1 MTPFHRLNEEATNLV
16 LEWLDAIDLLRVG
29 ITSKS
34 LFATSSTD
42 YLWKKHVN
50 KLRDRYCSLP
60 LNDSQVSLKKDN
72 SDNKYGNYCTRLA
85 NDANS
90 LKNSYWIEC
99 NESYRSVLT
108 TADLCKPE
116 WWSFRFKEAAG
127 SMWQDICPWHR
138 GGSASKFAFQRIG
151 GNNCGRIQR
160 LERFGD
166 VLPMNGVALEWTLG
180 WQRGSDPGR
189 VTVVVTSASMDACDE

>member
-1 MTPFHRLNEEATNLV
+1 MALFHCLNEEATNLV
-16 LEWLDAIDLLRVG
+16 LEWLDEIDLLRVG

-42 YLWKKHVN
+42 YLWKKHVH
-50 KLRDRYCSLP
+50 KLHHRYFSLP
-60 LNDSQVSLKKDN
+60 LNDDAQVSLKDN
-72 SDNKYGNYCTRLA
+72 SENKNGNYCTRLA
-85 NDANS
+85 SEANS
-90 LKNSYWIEC
+90 LKNAYWIEC

-108 TADLCKPE
+108 IDDLCMPE

-138 GGSASKFAFQRIG
+138 GGTASKFAFQRIG

-160 LERFGD
+160 LETFSY
-166 VLPMNGVALEWTLG
+166 VLPMNGVVLEWTLG
-180 WQRGSDPGR
+180 WQKGSDPGR
-189 VTVVVTSASMDACDE
+189 EAAVMT